1 MIGVFWDKLVLF
13 LVPLK
18 CSWVFSFAEKELEGR
33 LKEFQGRTCY
43 FYPIAS
49 LLVVLIPVN
58 AMADPENMIS
68 F

>member
-1 MIGVFWDKLVLF
+1 MLMGF
-13 LVPLK
+13 
-18 CSWVFSFAEKELEGR
+18 SSFAEEELEGM

-49 LLVVLIPVN
+49 LLVVPVPAN
-58 AMADPENMIS
+58 AMADPESVIS

>member
-1 MIGVFWDKLVLF
+1 MLMGF
-13 LVPLK
+13 
-18 CSWVFSFAEKELEGR
+18 SSFAEEELEGM

-49 LLVVLIPVN
+49 LLVVPIPVN
-58 AMADPENMIS
+58 AMADPESVIS